1 MRLPL
6 GGVAVVGGGEV
17 MRVMVVAFC
26 LCRAVPLSPRTLS
39 HLWLVGGGL
48 TGHKWDE
55 LRHNGDG
62 LGVCGG
68 KGGAAEREARREG
81 PRAASSHMWLVEGGS
96 GGHKWDEVRDK
107 WDEVLARGG
116 GVAGGQWN
124 WAVSVEPAR
133 ARVALSG
140 LSAVETTSK

>member
-1 MRLPL
+1 
-6 GGVAVVGGGEV
+6 

-26 LCRAVPLSPRTLS
+26 VCRAVPLSPRTLS
-39 HLWLVGGGL
+39 HLWLVGGG
-48 TGHKWDE
+48 
-55 LRHNGDG
+55 
-62 LGVCGG
+62 
-68 KGGAAEREARREG
+68 
-81 PRAASSHMWLVEGGS
+81 S
-96 GGHKWDEVRDK
+96 GGHKWDKVCDK
-107 WDEVLARGG
+107 WDEVLARAGRSG